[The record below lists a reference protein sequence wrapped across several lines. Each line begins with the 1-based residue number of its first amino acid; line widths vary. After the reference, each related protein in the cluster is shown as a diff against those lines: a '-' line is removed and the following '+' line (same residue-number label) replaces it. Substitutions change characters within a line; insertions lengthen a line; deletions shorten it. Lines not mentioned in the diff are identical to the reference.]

1 MPYTRPPTV
10 LQQCGKY
17 TKIAT
22 LWLVDRGVDFVKDQ
36 AGVFYKTPQEYSDE
50 SWKRR
55 NFQTTGIKVFRGAYT
70 GLREE
75 RKKLWDPSW
84 VGRQWVSTFYTS
96 WKYQQEAR
104 QEIVYHPEPP
114 AEGHVFSPLT
124 QPTLF

>member
-1 MPYTRPPTV
+1 MPYTRPPTI

-84 VGRQWVSTFYTS
+84 VGRQVR
-96 WKYQQEAR
+96 KY
-104 QEIVYHPEPP
+104 VYPISDFIANVVCSGSAPFTRR
-114 AEGHVFSPLT
+114 GNISRKLVR
-124 QPTLF
+124 